1 MSITENNI
9 KSISFFNNNIK
20 KLDYEVNR
28 TISILEELHEM
39 LYGIYIKLD
48 KDKYLNTILSNY
60 KENIYNKIV
69 NPKNNITPNYDF
81 YYAELRAL
89 ITQCHLDTYNDKI
102 NWYYKTQ
109 FPMIFNKLRI
119 EKNNAEINKINEEL
133 LKEIRED
140 INYDVNLKLENFEDN
155 INYILN
161 KKINDLKIDFE
172 KENKKKIKISNYI
185 YMLYMIIF
193 IYNFSTFFYFLPSSS

>member
-1 MSITENNI
+1 
-9 KSISFFNNNIK
+9 
-20 KLDYEVNR
+20 
-28 TISILEELHEM
+28 
-39 LYGIYIKLD
+39 
-48 KDKYLNTILSNY
+48 
-60 KENIYNKIV
+60 
-69 NPKNNITPNYDF
+69 
-81 YYAELRAL
+81 
-89 ITQCHLDTYNDKI
+89 
-102 NWYYKTQ
+102 
-109 FPMIFNKLRI
+109 MIFNKLRI

-140 INYDVNLKLENFEDN
+140 INYDVNLKLEKFEDN

-172 KENKKKIKISNYI
+172 KENKKKIPNYI